1 MIRNT
6 KPTKEEMDKL
16 MSLLA
21 VAKHIIHCK
30 GCAQKEADIFNHA
43 QIPADGI
50 SENPVGAK

>member
-1 MIRNT
+1 MTELNKR

-30 GCAQKEADIFNHA
+30 KCAQLEADIMNHA
-43 QIPADGI
+43 QIPVEGI
-50 SENPVGAK
+50 SE